1 MNKIRKYLI
10 HLLGGV
16 TEEEL
21 NWSIKYAVRR
31 TGASVADAI
40 LLFMKNCNGLHADE
54 WCKKVYGNT
63 CKIHERAAKKLEEF
77 PCDGNNDNNDFN
89 DYNKGKQLTTE
100 PEAWIARDKDGRL
113 FLYPRK
119 PEKNVV
125 QWTLP
130 DIGFD
135 FIRLGRESFPEIQWS
150 DDEPT
155 RVSIT
160 IKK

>member
-31 TGASVADAI
+31 IGASAADAI

-63 CKIHERAAKKLEEF
+63 CKIHERAAKNLKVYV
-77 PCDGNNDNNDFN
+77 N
-89 DYNKGKQLTTE
+89 
-100 PEAWIARDKDGRL
+100 
-113 FLYPRK
+113 
-119 PEKNVV
+119 
-125 QWTLP
+125 
-130 DIGFD
+130 
-135 FIRLGRESFPEIQWS
+135 S
-150 DDEPT
+150 
-155 RVSIT
+155 
-160 IKK
+160 